1 MNNYNIES
9 LNLEYKVGEVTLGYK
24 RTKKKNTMPTIIKS
38 SEDSARFF
46 RSIYKPNTIGYKEYF
61 KVLYLNYNMGV
72 LSYTTISEG
81 AIAQSL
87 VDVRIIMQGA
97 LLTNAVAIIL
107 CHNHPSGNTLPSEQD
122 KVITKS
128 IVNAGKLLNINVLD
142 HIILTE
148 TDYYS
153 FNDEGLI

>member
-61 KVLYLNYNMGV
+61 KVLYLNANSNI

-81 AIAQSL
+81 SINQSL
-87 VDVRIIMQGA
+87 VDIRIIMQGA
-97 LLTNAVAIIL
+97 LLTNAVAIIV
-107 CHNHPSGNTLPSEQD
+107 CHNHPSGNTKPSVQD
-122 KVITKS
+122 KAITEA
-128 IVNAGKLLNINVLD
+128 IVKAGKLLNIKVLD

-153 FNDEGLI
+153 FSGEGLI